1 MPWATSRVG
10 RTVNQTFDLNN
21 DGRVGW
27 LERGLGAVGVGT
39 GLGLGYYGARAMQA
53 GAGNFQM
60 PSAVRNAGQY
70 VEQGLNR
77 LGSMFNRAPAAPAMP
92 GYNYR
97 GNEVDSGP
105 NPYVRPPDVPIQ
117 PAGDYTPGGS
127 TRRSGWANSGNRR
140 TGGAFAT
147 PVGPGATS
155 AERRTN
161 MITGGYNGVGGLLS
175 MGSGRAALGQSSLS
189 MRNPTV
195 QNQAR

>member
-1 MPWATSRVG
+1 MPWANSWLG
-10 RTVNQTFDLNN
+10 RTARAIGRTARDTFDRDG
-21 DGRVGW
+21 DGRISGR
-27 LERGLGAVGVGT
+27 EIGAGALAIGT
-39 GLGLGYYGARAMQA
+39 GW
-53 GAGNFQM
+53 GAGEYGQRSIDAAQRNFGGSAWGQG
-60 PSAVRNAGQY
+60 PSA
-70 VEQGLNR
+70 
-77 LGSMFNRAPAAPAMP
+77 APSPP

-175 MGSGRAALGQSSLS
+175 MGAGRAALGQSSLS

>member
-1 MPWATSRVG
+1 MPWANTVGNFFRGVG
-10 RTVNQTFDLNN
+10 RTVRDTFDRDG
-21 DGRVGW
+21 DGRISGR
-27 LERGLGAVGVGT
+27 EIGAGALAVGT
-39 GLGLGYYGARAMQA
+39 GWGVGEYGQRSIDAVQRNFSGSAWGQA
-53 GAGNFQM
+53 
-60 PSAVRNAGQY
+60 
-70 VEQGLNR
+70 
-77 LGSMFNRAPAAPAMP
+77 APAAGPP

-127 TRRSGWANSGNRR
+127 TRRSGWANSGSRR

-155 AERRTN
+155 AERRSN

-175 MGSGRAALGQSSLS
+175 MGAGRAALGQSSLS

>member
-10 RTVNQTFDLNN
+10 RTVNQTFDVNN

-27 LERGLGAVGVGT
+27 FERGLGAVGIGT
-39 GLGLGYYGARAMQA
+39 GLGLGYYGPRALQA
-53 GAGNFQM
+53 GARNFQM
-60 PSAVRNAGQY
+60 PDAVQNPGQY
-70 VEQGLNR
+70 VERGLNR
-77 LGSMFNRAPAAPAMP
+77 LSTMFNR
-92 GYNYR
+92 
-97 GNEVDSGP
+97 
-105 NPYVRPPDVPIQ
+105 
-117 PAGDYTPGGS
+117 TPGEGADGLTDSQRQVPFPQRASQRVGS
-127 TRRSGWANSGNRR
+127 DGLTDSERTVPSPVRRGGWANSGNRR

-155 AERRTN
+155 AERRSN

-175 MGSGRAALGQSSLS
+175 MGAGRAALGQSSLS

>member
-1 MPWATSRVG
+1 MPWATSVGNFFRGVG
-10 RTVNQTFDLNN
+10 RTVRDTFDTNG

-27 LERGLGAVGVGT
+27 GEAGLGALSLGT
-39 GLGLGYYGARAMQA
+39 GYNAAGYGQRSIEAARRNFGGGALRQA
-53 GAGNFQM
+53 
-60 PSAVRNAGQY
+60 
-70 VEQGLNR
+70 
-77 LGSMFNRAPAAPAMP
+77 APAAGPP

-127 TRRSGWANSGNRR
+127 TRRSGWANSGSRR

-155 AERRTN
+155 AERRSN

-175 MGSGRAALGQSSLS
+175 MGAGRAALGQSSLS